1 MSGKDFIAGISA
13 PANRLAAWSGELCT
27 VCGNREFVGRLTTN
41 RGPIDGFR
49 PANTGLEG

>member
-1 MSGKDFIAGISA
+1 MTEDQLVTTDRE
-13 PANRLAAWSGELCT
+13 PVWPQRQHHD

-41 RGPIDGFR
+41 WGPIDGFR